1 MSEAAPGTGD
11 DPVFATEARG
21 ELARVLRDLIECSMT
36 STQAS
41 EDQLLAAAEAVRRAT
56 GHLGGRAAAAPGPGY
71 QHRDHGDYLPRSPI
85 VGEASPMSPRIDWE
99 IVDGRCHARGTFS
112 AQYEGPPGYVH
123 GGMVAL
129 AFDEILGI
137 VNIANGS
144 PGMTGTLTIRY
155 RKPTPLYR
163 EVRFEAWVEHVE
175 GRRVRSRA
183 ELHAGDMLCAEADG
197 LFIQPRPEVAAT
209 YFSLESTTATEPAIS
224 VAANQTATIQTATIQ
239 TAANPA
245 PSDRPAG

>member
-11 DPVFATEARG
+11 DPVFASDARG

-36 STQAS
+36 STQAT
-41 EDQLLAAAEAVRRAT
+41 EAQLLAAAAAVRGAT
-56 GHLGGRAAAAPGPGY
+56 EHLGGRSEAKPGPGY
-71 QHRDHGDYLPRSPI
+71 QRRDHGDYLPRSPI

-99 IVDGRCHARGTFS
+99 VVDGRCHARGVFS

-144 PGMTGTLTIRY
+144 PGMTGTLSIRY

-183 ELHAGDMLCAEADG
+183 ELHAGDTLCAEADG
-197 LFIQPRPEVAAT
+197 LFIQPRPEVAEM
-209 YFSLESTTATEPAIS
+209 YFSPTPD
-224 VAANQTATIQTATIQ
+224 QTDRLQPL
-239 TAANPA
+239 NPVD
-245 PSDRPAG
+245 PMDPTDPTPR